1 MTGTLERPE
10 HALAF
15 ELRARWA
22 DQRPVVL
29 TLTERCI
36 VRRIEGRVERVAVT
50 GAFVVIEG
58 WHVPLG
64 EILAVHS
71 PHHSQKEAA

>member
-1 MTGTLERPE
+1 MPDLERPE
-10 HALAF
+10 SAIAW
-15 ELRARWA
+15 ELRGHWA
-22 DQRPVVL
+22 SGKPVVL

-50 GAFVVIEG
+50 RAFAICAG
-58 WHVPLG
+58 WHVPLA
-64 EILAVHS
+64 EVLTIRS